1 MEHQELLDLAALLP
15 LGTLSHED
23 ERLLEAHLR
32 GGCAECEAAIRAS
45 AEVVDALA
53 LTVAPLD
60 PSPELRT
67 RLLARAAA
75 DEGAPGRSAP
85 AGRLR
90 APHRGARLAAGLA
103 LAASVL
109 LAAGLGLEVR
119 QLRGALGAARESVAR
134 LEGALADA
142 TGERDRL
149 AARVSEASAERA
161 GLEGRLAS
169 AERTLADLTA
179 REARSVALA
188 GTEHAPAAA
197 ARAFLDPETRR
208 LLLVVYDL
216 PPPPPGRSYQLWVI
230 VGGEPVSAGVFDV
243 DVTGRTRY
251 EAAATPPLEGAVTI
265 AVTVEPAG
273 GLPKPSGPM
282 VLAGS

>member
-1 MEHQELLDLAALLP
+1 MMEHQELLELAALLP
-15 LGTLSHED
+15 LGTLSPED

-32 GGCAECEAAIRAS
+32 EGCAECEAAIRAS

-67 RLLARAAA
+67 RLLAQAA
-75 DEGAPGRSAP
+75 EESGARRTAP

-90 APHRGARLAAGLA
+90 APRRARIAAGLA

-134 LEGALADA
+134 LEAALADA
-142 TGERDRL
+142 TGERDQL
-149 AARVSEASAERA
+149 AARVAEASAERA
-161 GLEGRLAS
+161 ALEGRLAS
-169 AERTLADLTA
+169 AERTLADITA
-179 REARSVALA
+179 REARTVALA

-208 LLLVVYDL
+208 LLLVVYEL

-230 VGGEPVSAGVFDV
+230 VGGEPVSAGVFEV
-243 DVTGRTRY
+243 DAAGRTRY
-251 EAAATPPLEGAVTI
+251 EAASTPSLEGAVTI

>member
-1 MEHQELLDLAALLP
+1 MMEHQELLELAALLP
-15 LGTLSHED
+15 LGTLSAED
-23 ERLLEAHLR
+23 ERRLEAHLQD
-32 GGCAECEAAIRAS
+32 GCAECEAAIRAS

-53 LTVAPLD
+53 LTVAPLE

-67 RLLARAAA
+67 RLLARAAE
-75 DEGAPGRSAP
+75 EGAARRSSP
-85 AGRLR
+85 PGRLR
-90 APHRGARLAAGLA
+90 APRRARIAAGLA

-109 LAAGLGLEVR
+109 LAALLGLQVQ
-119 QLRGALGAARESVAR
+119 QLRGALDGARQTVAQ
-134 LEGALADA
+134 LEAALADA

-149 AARVSEASAERA
+149 AARVAEASAERA
-161 GLEGRLAS
+161 GLEDRLAS
-169 AERTLADLTA
+169 AVRTLADLTA
-179 REARSVALA
+179 RETRSVALA

-208 LLLVVYDL
+208 LLLVVYEL

-243 DVTGRTRY
+243 DATGRTRY
-251 EAAATPPLEGAVTI
+251 QAAETPALEGAVTI
-265 AVTVEPAG
+265 AVTIEPAG

>member
-1 MEHQELLDLAALLP
+1 MMEHQELLELAALLP
-15 LGTLSHED
+15 LGTLSAED
-23 ERLLEAHLR
+23 ERRLEAHLR
-32 GGCAECEAAIRAS
+32 GGCAECDAAIRAS

-53 LTVAPLD
+53 LTVAPLE

-67 RLLARAAA
+67 RLLARAAE
-75 DEGAPGRSAP
+75 EGAPRRSEAT
-85 AGRLR
+85 GRLR
-90 APHRGARLAAGLA
+90 APRRARIAAGLA

-109 LAAGLGLEVR
+109 LAAFLGLEVR
-119 QLRGALGAARESVAR
+119 QLRGALGSARDTVAR
-134 LEGALADA
+134 LEAALLDA

-149 AARVSEASAERA
+149 AARVAEASAERA
-161 GLEGRLAS
+161 GLESQLAS

-208 LLLVVYDL
+208 LLLVVYEL

-230 VGGEPVSAGVFDV
+230 AGGEPVSAGVFEV
-243 DVTGRTRY
+243 DAAGRTRY
-251 EAAATPPLEGAVTI
+251 EAAETPALEGAVTI